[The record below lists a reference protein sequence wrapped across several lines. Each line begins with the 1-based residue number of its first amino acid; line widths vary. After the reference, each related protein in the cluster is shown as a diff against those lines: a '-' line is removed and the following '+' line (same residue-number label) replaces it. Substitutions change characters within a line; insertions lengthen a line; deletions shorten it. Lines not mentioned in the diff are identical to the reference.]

1 MGLIKLTIG
10 TFLSITYFN
19 ETPIIP
25 DNTEQNMVIAIV
37 IPVLAPSE
45 TLKTDAM
52 NMKKRNL
59 LLLLSMSA
67 FLVGCNDTPI
77 VPDTSD
83 TEIIELDKHKIA
95 LLKQSIENQISIL
108 NSLNELS
115 TSLKSAE
122 SKVIIRIDD
131 FQKHYDEISG
141 KHQAFTVSS
150 LKDIKRGINNG
161 RI

>member
-1 MGLIKLTIG
+1 MKQIHEKYKKKQKNYQIKADINRG
-10 TFLSITYFN
+10 RISKEEAAILSN
-19 ETPIIP
+19 
-25 DNTEQNMVIAIV
+25 D
-37 IPVLAPSE
+37 SE
-45 TLKTDAM
+45 TGLNNELFKELIDS
-52 NMKKRNL
+52 NK
-59 LLLLSMSA
+59 
-67 FLVGCNDTPI
+67 
-77 VPDTSD
+77 
-83 TEIIELDKHKIA
+83 EIIELDKHKIA